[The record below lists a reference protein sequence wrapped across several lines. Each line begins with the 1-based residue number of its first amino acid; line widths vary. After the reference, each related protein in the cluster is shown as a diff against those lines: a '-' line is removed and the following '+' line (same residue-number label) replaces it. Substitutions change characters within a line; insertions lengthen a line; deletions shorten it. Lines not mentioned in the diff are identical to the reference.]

1 MKSFSAKLAMSVA
14 GVALLT
20 TAAYA
25 QTPDG
30 AAPSGQPAVVHH
42 RTHVHAAY
50 GRHVYHTGTAS
61 AHARREAAIANS
73 AGIYNQ
79 AAPYGSS
86 YGYGGAVG
94 WGSEPQPLYDAAVTP
109 GIDQFGVACIGGR
122 GVGFYPNP
130 IAFGESRNTI
140 EATGNQFILDRG
152 YRGCFAVGE

>member
-1 MKSFSAKLAMSVA
+1 MKSFSGKLAMSVA

-25 QTPDG
+25 ETPDN
-30 AAPSGQPAVVHH
+30 AAQPGQQAAVHH

-50 GRHVYHTGTAS
+50 GRHAHHTGTAS
-61 AHARREAAIANS
+61 AHARREAALSNS
-73 AGIYNQ
+73 AAIYNQ
-79 AAPYGSS
+79 AAPYSS
-86 YGYGGAVG
+86 PYTYGGAVG
-94 WGSEPQPLYDAAVTP
+94 WGGEPQPLYDAAVT
-109 GIDQFGVACIGGR
+109 DQFGVACIGGR

-140 EATGNQFILDRG
+140 EATGSQFILDRG

>member
-25 QTPDG
+25 QTPDK
-30 AAPSGQPAVVHH
+30 AAQPGQKAAVHH
-42 RTHVHAAY
+42 RTAVHAAY
-50 GRHVYHTGTAS
+50 GRHAHHTGTAS
-61 AHARREAAIANS
+61 AHARRAVAISNAAA
-73 AGIYNQ
+73 IYNQ
-79 AAPYGSS
+79 AAPSGPS
-86 YGYGGAVG
+86 YGYGGPVG
-94 WGSEPQPLYDAAVTP
+94 WGSAPQPLYDAAVLA
-109 GIDQFGVACIGGR
+109 QFGVACIGGR

-130 IAFGESRNTI
+130 IAFGESRDTI

>member
-1 MKSFSAKLAMSVA
+1 MKSFRAKLAMSVA

-25 QTPDG
+25 QTPND
-30 AAPSGQPAVVHH
+30 AAHAGRQAVVHH

-50 GRHVYHTGTAS
+50 GRHVYHTGTAN
-61 AHARREAAIANS
+61 AHARREAAISNA
-73 AGIYNQ
+73 AAIYNQ

-86 YGYGGAVG
+86 YAYGAAVG
-94 WGSEPQPLYDAAVTP
+94 SGFEPQPLYAAAVTP
-109 GIDQFGVACIGGR
+109 VLDQFGVACIGGR

-130 IAFGESRNTI
+130 IAYGESSATF
-140 EATGNQFILDRG
+140 EAGGQFILDRG